1 MYLRSNKKTQK
12 NHQKNRTTQIG
23 CVEIANFAVENEIA
37 TFFS

>member
-12 NHQKNRTTQIG
+12 NHQKKCTTQIG

-37 TFFS
+37 TIFS